1 MRLDPFSDPVPVA
14 PQPIVRRLAPLVA
27 IALAVVL
34 GVGVAPAPAD
44 AAERD
49 TYEMNLATRHDWVQ
63 QKNFVQCVGTSIQM
77 MLNIIEPGRDRTKG
91 TQRKLQELARAW
103 SGPAPRG
110 MVRKGASIRGWA
122 AGLVIRGGGAY
133 RVVGARSLKDAMRVA
148 AAAIREYRRPVGL
161 LVWGG
166 KHAWVMAGFE
176 ATGDPLLAKEYEV
189 TKAYILDPL
198 YPYGDDV
205 WGPSPKPGT
214 AISVAAVGRQFIER
228 DPHRGNPWNLLPG
241 AQRFAGQ
248 WMLVVP
254 TGRIRPGI
262 E

>member
-1 MRLDPFSDPVPVA
+1 MRLVPPSDPIPVTRQSLA
-14 PQPIVRRLAPLVA
+14 RRLMPLVVL
-27 IALAVVL
+27 ALAVAL
-34 GVGVAPAPAD
+34 GAGVAPAPAE
-44 AAERD
+44 AAARD
-49 TYEMNLATRHDWVQ
+49 RYAMNIGTRSDWVQ

-77 MLNIIEPGRDRTKG
+77 MLNIIEPGRDRTTA
-91 TQRKLQELARAW
+91 TQHSLQVLARAW
-103 SGPAPRG
+103 SGPAPHG

-133 RVVGARSLKDAMRVA
+133 RVVGANSLQDAMRVA
-148 AAAIREYRRPVGL
+148 AEAIREYRRPVGL

-176 ATGDPLLAKEYEV
+176 ATGDPLLAKEYRV

-228 DPHRGNPWNLLPG
+228 DPHRGNPWNQLPG
-241 AQRFAGQ
+241 AERFAGK

>member
-1 MRLDPFSDPVPVA
+1 
-14 PQPIVRRLAPLVA
+14 
-27 IALAVVL
+27 
-34 GVGVAPAPAD
+34 
-44 AAERD
+44 
-49 TYEMNLATRHDWVQ
+49 MNLATRHDWVQ

-148 AAAIREYRRPVGL
+148 ATAIREYRRPVGL

>member
-1 MRLDPFSDPVPVA
+1 MRLVPSSDPVPVA
-14 PQPIVRRLAPLVA
+14 RLSHPRRLAPLVA
-27 IALAVVL
+27 LALAMVL
-34 GVGVAPAPAD
+34 GVGIAPAPAEG
-44 AAERD
+44 ASRD
-49 TYEMNLATRHDWVQ
+49 TYAMNLATRKDWVQ

-77 MLNIIEPGRDRTKG
+77 MLNIIEPGRDRTAG
-91 TQRKLQELARAW
+91 TQRKLQVLARAW
-103 SGPAPRG
+103 SGPAPSG

-133 RVVGARSLKDAMRVA
+133 RVVGANSLQDAMRVA
-148 AAAIREYRRPVGL
+148 AEAIREYRRPVGL

-176 ATGDPLLAKEYEV
+176 ATGDPLLAKEYRV
-189 TKAYILDPL
+189 TRAYILDPL